1 MSLEEIARY
10 KDIVTMIGVAVG
22 AISLLVTA
30 WSTWKTF
37 LTNRAR
43 FWLDL
48 RSQFAR
54 HDEVHRNLRPGGKWS
69 IHKFQPSTVEGP
81 GPENVEDW
89 ADVEAYM
96 GLFEHCEIMLE
107 QRLLDER
114 TFREIYRY
122 RISNIERNK
131 RIRMEKLIG
140 PAADGWPRFRALM
153 DRMGVDLEKPRA

>member
-1 MSLEEIARY
+1 MNPEEIVRY
-10 KDIVTMIGVAVG
+10 KDIVTMIGVGVG

-69 IHKFQPSTVEGP
+69 ADEFQPSSVGGP
-81 GPENVEDW
+81 GPESVEDW
-89 ADVEAYM
+89 ANVESYM
-96 GLFEHCEIMLE
+96 GLFEHCEIMLD
-107 QRLLDER
+107 QKLLDER
-114 TFREIYRY
+114 TFKEIYRY
-122 RISNIERNK
+122 RVSNIERNK
-131 RIRMEKLIG
+131 RIRVEKLIVN
-140 PAADGWPRFRALM
+140 AAGWRRFLALM
-153 DRMGVDLEKPRA
+153 DRMGVDLEKL